1 VSKQEEIN
9 RTGQKYIEG
18 LRAVVAQ
25 LWKQACGHDDIP
37 SGSKFVVFSEDNPYV
52 VFYNNVMKEF
62 MEARKQYC
70 AGGYV
75 GLKIYQGRAKCRAT

>member
-1 VSKQEEIN
+1 VSKQEAIN

-18 LRAVVAQ
+18 LGATVAQ

-37 SGSKFVVFSEDNPYV
+37 PGSKFVVFSEDNPYV
-52 VFYNNVMKEF
+52 IFYNKAMREF
-62 MEARKQYC
+62 MEAMQQYR

-75 GLKIYQGRAKCRAT
+75 GLRIYQGRAK